1 MEEFGKVCFGVA
13 CGLLV
18 SIPLIIW
25 SLTPSKT
32 LVDYR
37 IEEILSRYHL
47 SNPDEKLRC
56 GTELVAF
63 IGRIENRLERDVYA
77 ARAAEKLGV
86 SADSMKAEAER
97 SFRQS

>member
-37 IEEILSRYHL
+37 IEE
-47 SNPDEKLRC
+47 
-56 GTELVAF
+56 A
-63 IGRIENRLERDVYA
+63 ERRKA
-77 ARAAEKLGV
+77 ARRKHLLKV
-86 SADSMKAEAER
+86 IRKSRKNKR
-97 SFRQS
+97 